1 MKNLSIAG
9 VLAGVTL
16 IAPLAH
22 ADTFAGSDTLKSA
35 ILEAISQA
43 EQLQVLP
50 VGALVYTG
58 GGSGVGEAGLR
69 AGTQGIA
76 PMSRAFSTAAIN
88 DLLSQG
94 VTPVTNAI
102 GLDGV
107 SVFAEAGNA
116 TPSIDF
122 ATLRGIFGC
131 TITTWEQVPGA
142 TLTGPIAVYRRDDAS
157 GTTDTF
163 KTLTGLAAF
172 GTCATIV
179 PSTEAIASHTSTEAN
194 AIGYAGL
201 SGKVAGNKELAVVSP
216 VTGAAVLPTVANIR
230 DFSYPLSRRLFVNSV
245 ADGRSPSA
253 LEQSLTSI
261 GPGRD
266 VGACVGWRPVRRRGF
281 GCRQRRPSSA

>member
-9 VLAGVTL
+9 VLAGLTL
-16 IAPLAH
+16 IAPIAH
-22 ADTFAGSDTLKSA
+22 ADTFAGSDTLKTTIQDA
-35 ILEAISQA
+35 IAQA
-43 EQLQVLP
+43 EDAGVLAP
-50 VGALVYTG
+50 GALVYTG

-88 DLLSQG
+88 DLINQG
-94 VTPVTNAI
+94 VTPVENVI

-107 SVFAEAGNA
+107 SVFAQDTNA

-142 TLTGPIAVYRRDDAS
+142 TLTGPIAVYRRDDLS

-163 KTLTGLAAF
+163 KSLTGLAAF
-172 GTCATIV
+172 GSCTTVVAT
-179 PSTEAIASHTSTEAN
+179 TQDIASHTASEPN

-201 SGKVAGNKELAVVSP
+201 SGKVDGNKELAVVSP
-216 VTGAAVLPTVANIR
+216 VSGAPVLPTIANIR
-230 DFSYPLSRRLFVNSV
+230 DSSYPLSRRLFVNSV
-245 ADGRSPSA
+245 ADGRAPSE
-253 LEQSLTSI
+253 LEQTLL
-261 GPGRD
+261 D
-266 VGACVGWRPVRRRGF
+266 LVLDRGF
-281 GCRQRRPSSA
+281 MDPILVKNGFVTFN

>member
-9 VLAGVTL
+9 VLAGLTL
-16 IAPLAH
+16 IAPLAY
-22 ADTFAGSDTLKSA
+22 ADTFAGSDTLKGA
-35 ILEAISQA
+35 IQEAITQA
-43 EQLQVLP
+43 EAGGVLAP
-50 VGALVYTG
+50 GALVYTG

-76 PMSRAFSTAAIN
+76 PMSRAFSTAALADLIN
-88 DLLSQG
+88 QG

-107 SVFAEAGNA
+107 SVFAQATNT

-131 TITTWEQVPGA
+131 TITTWDAVPGSGM
-142 TLTGPIAVYRRDDAS
+142 TGPIAVYRRDDLS

-172 GTCATIV
+172 GTCTIV
-179 PSTEAIASHTSTEAN
+179 VATTDEIATHTAAEAN

-201 SGKVAGNKELAVVSP
+201 SGKVDGNKELAIINAA
-216 VTGAAVLPTVANIR
+216 TGAAVLPTVASIR
-230 DFSYPLSRRLFVNSV
+230 DSSYPLSRRLFVNSV
-245 ADGRSPSA
+245 ADGRVPSD
-253 LEQSLTSI
+253 LEQSLLELVL
-261 GPGRD
+261 D
-266 VGACVGWRPVRRRGF
+266 RGF
-281 GCRQRRPSSA
+281 MDPILLANGFVTFN